1 MINYT
6 FSITRLGEKEIHKV
20 KASSKNSDEAW
31 KALASKVDMKNV
43 DKIVLVTIG

>member
-20 KASSKNSDEAW
+20 KASSKDSDEAW
-31 KALASKVDMKNV
+31 KALALKINMKNV
-43 DKIVLVTIG
+43 DKILLVSIG

>member
-1 MINYT
+1 MCNYT

-20 KASSKNSDEAW
+20 RALSKDEDEAW
-31 KALASKVDMKNV
+31 KALASKINMKNV